1 MIFSQFLKQAD
12 CPIVLV
18 NRTLGIANTYDTI
31 TLDNIQGGYLAT
43 KHLLELGHR
52 RIAMLRGPEIST
64 TSQGRYEGYVY
75 ALQEAGI
82 PLDKTLIRCGKTET
96 SVIWTG
102 ALPKKINSS
111 FMTIPLLPYLL
122 EAISPVM
129 D

>member
-1 MIFSQFLKQAD
+1 M
-12 CPIVLV
+12 
-18 NRTLGIANTYDTI
+18 
-31 TLDNIQGGYLAT
+31 QGGYLAT

-82 PLDKTLIRCGKTET
+82 PLDKTLIRAGKLNMEF
-96 SVIWTG
+96 G
-102 ALPKKINSS
+102 RELPKKLFFIL
-111 FMTIPLLPYLL
+111 TIPLLPYLL